1 MNSQTFES
9 TRQMEFLT
17 GLVNS
22 HTEVAGDVLRIGPTT
37 WAIYGS
43 IPVDGGVLIAEYGSF
58 EEATAVLVQLAEDAL
73 TDPQAHGEEFD
84 AAGRTIALPALR
96 DRVSVSTCPNRPP
109 SLPAYFL
116 GRDSATWRAA
126 LHPRPRAT
134 GSRQ

>member
-9 TRQMEFLT
+9 TRQMEFLA

-22 HTEVAGDVLRIGPTT
+22 HTEVAGDVLQIGPTT

-43 IPVDGGVLIAEYGSF
+43 IPVDGDVLIAEYDSF
-58 EEATAVLVQLAEDAL
+58 EEATAVLAQLASDTL
-73 TDPQAHGEEFD
+73 TDPQTHREEFVAVD
-84 AAGRTIALPALR
+84 RTIVLPAMR
-96 DRVSVSTCPNRPP
+96 DRVSVSTCPSRPA

-134 GSRQ
+134 GSR